1 MVKFEGEDE
10 KIEFYINK
18 KEFQISNENVDSEIE
33 ILVKQNNMNLKKISI
48 IEDVEIKENQE
59 DNEYKM
65 FMYFVKQGDT
75 IWNIAKK
82 FKVSINDILKLNELE
97 NPDKINI
104 GDRLYIMR

>member
-1 MVKFEGEDE
+1 
-10 KIEFYINK
+10 
-18 KEFQISNENVDSEIE
+18 
-33 ILVKQNNMNLKKISI
+33 MNLKKISI

>member
-1 MVKFEGEDE
+1 MVKFEGSEE
-10 KIEFYINK
+10 ELEFYINK
-18 KEFQISNENVDSEIE
+18 KQFSVNNENVDCEIE
-33 ILVKQNNMNLKKISI
+33 ILAKQNNMNLKKISI
-48 IEDVEIKENQE
+48 IEDVEVKTDEQ
-59 DNEYKM
+59 DNDYKM

-82 FKVSINDILKLNELE
+82 FRVSMSDILKLNELE